1 MVNRFEV
8 IKIIAD
14 TQYNIIHKDDLERIK
29 SYLFQRGFEVT
40 MKEAETLWS
49 MYSDIHGTN
58 WLIADSPEL
67 YKFGEWLYNIL
78 NNTRC

>member
-29 SYLFQRGFEVT
+29 NYLFQRGFEVT

-49 MYSDIHGTN
+49 MYSDIHCAD
-58 WLIADSPEL
+58 WLIADSLEL
-67 YKFGEWLYNIL
+67 YKFAEWLYNIL